1 MYRRS
6 SWPDIGDEHGCLGTL
21 SPPVTATRSLTASLV
36 SSEWLEVA
44 TWVHIRLDE
53 RYASGIIFFSSDEVW
68 AFTIVSIKE
77 RISRDYRTA
86 LGKAIIELPLCGEY
100 LTA

>member
-21 SPPVTATRSLTASLV
+21 SPPVTATRSLTETLV

-44 TWVHIRLDE
+44 TWVNIRLDE
-53 RYASGIIFFSSDEVW
+53 RYASGIIFSLPMKSGLSLSCLSKRGSRGITEHHW
-68 AFTIVSIKE
+68 AK
-77 RISRDYRTA
+77 R
-86 LGKAIIELPLCGEY
+86 
-100 LTA
+100 